1 VVVATFVMSV
11 LGSVCRADG
20 QEFVIGIVQ
29 FFGLRQIS
37 ESQAR
42 EALTFK
48 EGDALVRTDGR
59 PATLTESEDRLARLP
74 GAVRARIS

>member
-42 EALTFK
+42 EASLSRKATHSF
-48 EGDALVRTDGR
+48 GQTGVQR
-59 PATLTESEDRLARLP
+59 P
-74 GAVRARIS
+74 